1 MDHRPDLSRQRRLF
15 VLDVEGQRVKYQT
28 IVLERKGGIGYL
40 TLNRPERANTIS
52 FQLMIDVV
60 NAMEEV
66 EKDPEFRVVI
76 VTGAGGKHFCG
87 GADLRDFA
95 ERAREARSSG
105 ERQQGGG
112 DFVSPRRDLFGALE
126 ESRVPVIAA
135 INGAAMGGGCEIALA
150 CDIRVIADTATVGLP
165 EIRFG
170 ALPAG
175 GGTQRLPRLVGAGIA
190 KEMIFSGLP
199 YTAADALRIGLVNK
213 VVPGAELI
221 SECEKIAEV
230 YIERAAYALKTAK
243 ALINRGV
250 ELPLKDALVLE
261 RKMIAEMATPEE
273 RKKAQ
278 DAAAA
283 TQKTYARIFN
293 KT

>member
-1 MDHRPDLSRQRRLF
+1 M
-15 VLDVEGQRVKYQT
+15 KYET
-28 IVLERKGGIGYL
+28 IILERKDGIGYL

-52 FQLMIDVV
+52 FQLMLDVV
-60 NAMEEV
+60 SAMDEV
-66 EKDPEFRVVI
+66 EHDPEYRVVI

-95 ERAREARSSG
+95 ERARQRATSAAPAAAGSG
-105 ERQQGGG
+105 A
-112 DFVSPRRDLFGALE
+112 FVTPRRDLFTALE

-150 CDIRVIADTATVGLP
+150 CDIRVIAEHATIGLP

-175 GGTQRLPRLVGAGIA
+175 GGTQRLPRLVGSGIA

-199 YTAADALRIGLVNK
+199 WTPQEALRIGLVNRIAPAAALMG
-213 VVPGAELI
+213 V
-221 SECEKIAEV
+221 CEEMARV

-250 ELPLKDALVLE
+250 EVPLQAGLALE

-273 RKKAQ
+273 RRKAQ
-278 DAAAA
+278 DQAAA
-283 TQKTYARIFN
+283 TQKTYARIFG
-293 KT
+293 KQ

>member
-1 MDHRPDLSRQRRLF
+1 MTY
-15 VLDVEGQRVKYQT
+15 ET
-28 IVLERKGGIGYL
+28 IILERKEGIGYL

-52 FQLMIDVV
+52 LQLMIDVV

-66 EKDPEFRVVI
+66 DKDPAYRVVI
-76 VTGAGGKHFCG
+76 LTGAGGKHFCG

-95 ERAREARSSG
+95 ERARKRGESG
-105 ERQQGGG
+105 GQPGAGGG
-112 DFVSPRRDLFGALE
+112 DFVSPRRDLFTALE

-150 CDIRVIADTATVGLP
+150 CDIRVIADTATIGLP

-175 GGTQRLPRLVGAGIA
+175 GGTQRLPRLVGSGIA

-199 YTAADALRIGLVNK
+199 WTPEQAWRVGLVNK
-213 VVPGAELI
+213 VVPAADLI
-221 SECEKIAEV
+221 SSCEEIARV

-243 ALINRGV
+243 ALINKGTDMT
-250 ELPLKDALVLE
+250 LKDGLALE

-273 RKKAQ
+273 RRAAQ

-283 TQKTYARIFN
+283 TQKTYARIFS

>member
-1 MDHRPDLSRQRRLF
+1 M
-15 VLDVEGQRVKYQT
+15 KYET
-28 IVLERKGGIGYL
+28 IILERKDGIGYL

-66 EKDPEFRVVI
+66 EKEPAFRVVI

-95 ERAREARSSG
+95 ERAREAKSRG
-105 ERQQGGG
+105 ERQGGG
-112 DFVSPRRDLFGALE
+112 DFVSPRRDLFSALE

-135 INGAAMGGGCEIALA
+135 INGAAMGGGCETALA
-150 CDIRVIADTATVGLP
+150 CDIRVIADTATIGLP

-175 GGTQRLPRLVGAGIA
+175 GGTQRLPRLVGSGIA

-199 YTAADALRIGLVNK
+199 YTAEDALRIGLVNK
-213 VVPGAELI
+213 AVPAASLI
-221 SECEKIAEV
+221 PEAEKIAGV

-250 ELPLKDALVLE
+250 ELPLKDALALE
-261 RKMIAEMATPEE
+261 RKVIAEMATPEE

-278 DAAAA
+278 DDAAA

>member
-1 MDHRPDLSRQRRLF
+1 MDHGPNLSGEWRLL
-15 VLDVEGQRVKYQT
+15 VLDVEEKRVKYET
-28 IVLERKGGIGYL
+28 IILERKDGIGYL

-66 EKDPEFRVVI
+66 EKEPAFRVVI

-95 ERAREARSSG
+95 ERAREAKSRG
-105 ERQQGGG
+105 ERQGGG
-112 DFVSPRRDLFGALE
+112 DFVSPRRDLFSALE

-150 CDIRVIADTATVGLP
+150 CDIRVIADTATIGLP

-175 GGTQRLPRLVGAGIA
+175 GGTQRLPRLVGSGIA

-199 YTAADALRIGLVNK
+199 YTAEDALRIGLVNK
-213 VVPGAELI
+213 AVPAASLI
-221 SECEKIAEV
+221 PEAEKIAGV

-250 ELPLKDALVLE
+250 ELPLKDALALE

-278 DAAAA
+278 DDAAA

>member
-1 MDHRPDLSRQRRLF
+1 M
-15 VLDVEGQRVKYQT
+15 EYQT
-28 IVLERKGGIGYL
+28 IILERKGGIGYL

-52 FQLMIDVV
+52 FQLMLDVV

-76 VTGAGGKHFCG
+76 LTGAGGKHFCG

-95 ERAREARSSG
+95 ERARERANKGGESSG
-105 ERQQGGG
+105 GGG
-112 DFVSPRRDLFGALE
+112 FVSPQRDLFSALE

-150 CDIRVIADTATVGLP
+150 CDIRVIADTAPIGLP

-175 GGTQRLPRLVGAGIA
+175 GGTQRLPRLVGSGIA

-213 VVPGAELI
+213 VVTAAELI
-221 SECEKIAEV
+221 PECEKIAAV

-250 ELPLKDALVLE
+250 ELSLKDGLALE

-278 DAAAA
+278 DQAAA

-293 KT
+293 RT

>member
-1 MDHRPDLSRQRRLF
+1 MKYETIILQRKDR
-15 VLDVEGQRVKYQT
+15 
-28 IVLERKGGIGYL
+28 IGYL

-66 EKDPEFRVVI
+66 EKDREFRVVI

-95 ERAREARSSG
+95 ERARERAKVHTQASG
-105 ERQQGGG
+105 ERQGGG
-112 DFVSPRRDLFGALE
+112 DFVSPRRDLFSALE

-150 CDIRVIADTATVGLP
+150 CDIRLIADSATIGLP

-199 YTAADALRIGLVNK
+199 YRAEDALRIGLVNK
-213 VVPGAELI
+213 VVPAAELI
-221 SECEKIAEV
+221 SECEKIARV
-230 YIERAAYALKTAK
+230 YIERAPYALKTAK

-250 ELPLKDALVLE
+250 ELPLKDALELE

-273 RKKAQ
+273 RKAAQ

-283 TQKTYARIFN
+283 SQKTYARIFGQPS
-293 KT
+293 

>member
-1 MDHRPDLSRQRRLF
+1 MERNMNY
-15 VLDVEGQRVKYQT
+15 ET
-28 IVLERKGGIGYL
+28 IILERKDGIGYL
-40 TLNRPERANTIS
+40 TLNRPDRANTIS
-52 FQLMIDVV
+52 LQLMHDVV
-60 NAMEEV
+60 SAMEQV
-66 EKDPEFRVVI
+66 EADQEYRVVI
-76 VTGAGGKHFCG
+76 VTGAGKHFCG

-95 ERAREARSSG
+95 ERARQRAASG
-105 ERQQGGG
+105 AERQGG
-112 DFVSPRRDLFGALE
+112 DFVTSRRDIFSALE

-150 CDIRVIADTATVGLP
+150 CDVRVISDAATIGLP

-175 GGTQRLPRLVGAGIA
+175 GGTQRLPRLVGTGIA

-199 YTAADALRIGLVNK
+199 WTAEEAFRVGLVNR
-213 VVPGAELI
+213 VAPAAELI
-221 SECEKIAEV
+221 NECEKMARV

-243 ALINRGV
+243 QLINRGV
-250 ELPLKDALVLE
+250 ELPLKEALGLE

-278 DAAAA
+278 DQAAA
-283 TQKTYARIFN
+283 TQKTYARIFD
-293 KT
+293 KRS

>member
-1 MDHRPDLSRQRRLF
+1 MKYETII
-15 VLDVEGQRVKYQT
+15 LD
-28 IVLERKGGIGYL
+28 RKDGIGYL
-40 TLNRPERANTIS
+40 TLNRPDRANTIS
-52 FQLMIDVV
+52 LQLMSEVV
-60 NAMEEV
+60 GAMEEV
-66 EKDPEFRVVI
+66 EADAEYRVVI
-76 VTGAGGKHFCG
+76 LTGAGKHFCG

-95 ERAREARSSG
+95 ERARAASG
-105 ERQQGGG
+105 ADRQGSGS
-112 DFVSPRRDLFGALE
+112 FVTPQRDIFSALE

-150 CDIRVIADTATVGLP
+150 CDVRVISDTATIGLP

-199 YTAADALRIGLVNK
+199 WTAEEAFRVGLVNR
-213 VVPGAELI
+213 VAPAAGLI
-221 SECEKIAEV
+221 EECEKMARV
-230 YIERAAYALKTAK
+230 YVERAAYALKTAK
-243 ALINRGV
+243 QLVNRGV
-250 ELPLKDALVLE
+250 ELPLKDGIALE

-278 DAAAA
+278 DQAAA
-283 TQKTYARIFN
+283 TQKTYARIFE
-293 KT
+293 KRS

>member
-1 MDHRPDLSRQRRLF
+1 MKF
-15 VLDVEGQRVKYQT
+15 ET
-28 IVLERKGGIGYL
+28 IVLEAKEGIGYL

-52 FQLMIDVV
+52 FQLMLDVV
-60 NAMEEV
+60 SAMEEV
-66 EKDPEFRVVI
+66 DRDPSYRVVI
-76 VTGAGGKHFCG
+76 LTGAGEKHFCG

-95 ERAREARSSG
+95 ERARQRGSSG
-105 ERQQGGG
+105 GQPGAGGG
-112 DFVSPRRDLFGALE
+112 DFVTPRRDLFNAIE

-150 CDIRVIADTATVGLP
+150 CDIRVIAGTASIGLP

-175 GGTQRLPRLVGAGIA
+175 GGTQRLPRLVGTGVA

-199 YTAADALRIGLVNK
+199 WTPEQALRVGLVNR
-213 VVPGAELI
+213 VVPAAELMKT
-221 SECEKIAEV
+221 CEEIARV

-243 ALINRGV
+243 ALINKGMDMT
-250 ELPLKDALVLE
+250 LKDGLALE

-273 RKKAQ
+273 RRKAQ
-278 DAAAA
+278 EQAAA
-283 TQKTYARIFN
+283 TQKTYARIFG

>member
-1 MDHRPDLSRQRRLF
+1 
-15 VLDVEGQRVKYQT
+15 VKYET
-28 IVLERKGGIGYL
+28 IILERKDGIGHL

-66 EKDPEFRVVI
+66 EKDLEFRVVI

-95 ERAREARSSG
+95 ERAREQAKSGGAR
-105 ERQQGGG
+105 QGGG
-112 DFVSPRRDLFGALE
+112 DFVSPRRDLFSALE

-150 CDIRVIADTATVGLP
+150 CDIRIIADTATVGLP

-175 GGTQRLPRLVGAGIA
+175 GGTQRLPRLVGPGIA

-199 YTAADALRIGLVNK
+199 YTAEDALRIGLVNK
-213 VVPGAELI
+213 VVPAAELI
-221 SECEKIAEV
+221 PACEKIAGV

-250 ELPLKDALVLE
+250 ELPLKDALALE

-278 DAAAA
+278 DSAAA

-293 KT
+293 KA

>member
-1 MDHRPDLSRQRRLF
+1 MESSMKYETII
-15 VLDVEGQRVKYQT
+15 LD
-28 IVLERKGGIGYL
+28 RKDGIGYM
-40 TLNRPERANTIS
+40 TLNRPDRANTIS
-52 FQLMIDVV
+52 LQLMHDVV
-60 NAMEEV
+60 SAMEQV
-66 EKDPEFRVVI
+66 EADHEYRVVI
-76 VTGAGGKHFCG
+76 LTGAGKHFCG

-95 ERAREARSSG
+95 ERAQQRASSG
-105 ERQQGGG
+105 SERQGGG
-112 DFVSPRRDLFGALE
+112 DFVTPRRDIFSALE

-150 CDIRVIADTATVGLP
+150 CDIRVIADTASIGLP

-175 GGTQRLPRLVGAGIA
+175 GGTQRLPRLVGSGIA

-199 YTAADALRIGLVNK
+199 YTAEDALRLRLVNK
-213 VVPGAELI
+213 VVPAVELI
-221 SECEKIAEV
+221 PECEKIAGV

-250 ELPLKDALVLE
+250 ELPLKEALALE

-273 RKKAQ
+273 RKQAQ

-293 KT
+293 RA